1 MHDDL
6 TGKSIGL
13 VQVSSFHGFRE
24 NNFFFMRYLLLI
36 VSLVVI
42 GFTTVVSIPGS
53 LYLIG

>member
-13 VQVSSFHGFRE
+13 VQVSLFHGFPE

-36 VSLVVI
+36 TSFIVI
-42 GFTTVVSIPGS
+42 GFTAFVSTPGS
-53 LYLIG
+53 PYLIG